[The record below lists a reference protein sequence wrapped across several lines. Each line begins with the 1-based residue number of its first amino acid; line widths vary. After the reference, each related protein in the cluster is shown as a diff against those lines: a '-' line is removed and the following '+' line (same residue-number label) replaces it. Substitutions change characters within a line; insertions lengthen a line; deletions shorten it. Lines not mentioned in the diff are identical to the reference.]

1 MCRRCIEVLNKR
13 SGAKGLYI
21 GRPSVLGNP
30 FSIGADGSRKEVIE
44 KYEAWLRDQW
54 RKGTPAKAE
63 LIRLAKLYKAG
74 QPLSL
79 VCWCAPLPCHG
90 HVLARA
96 IPLIAAT
103 L

>member
-1 MCRRCIEVLNKR
+1 MCEIEVLNKR
-13 SGAKGLYI
+13 QGAKGLYI

-30 FSIGADGSRKEVIE
+30 FSIGIDGSRQEVIE
-44 KYEAWLRDQW
+44 KYEAWLREQW
-54 RKGTPAKAE
+54 LKKTPVRAE
-63 LIRLAKLYKAG
+63 LIRLAQLHKAG
-74 QPLSL
+74 QKLSL

-96 IPLIAAT
+96 IPLIAAK